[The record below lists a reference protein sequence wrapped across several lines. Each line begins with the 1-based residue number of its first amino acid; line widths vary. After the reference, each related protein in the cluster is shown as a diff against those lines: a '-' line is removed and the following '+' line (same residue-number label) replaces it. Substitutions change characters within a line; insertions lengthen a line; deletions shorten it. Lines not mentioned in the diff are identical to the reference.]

1 MKINKKLNV
10 ADYFKLLRK
19 YLKKQ
24 KGSIIV
30 LCLMMMGTI
39 MLELINPQ
47 IMGEFI
53 DGAKEGKGA
62 EGLTIFA
69 ILFIVFAI
77 CKQLLAIAS
86 TYMAQNVGWYA
97 TNNLRIDLMD
107 HCFGLDMSF
116 HKGQKTGELIE
127 RIDGDIT
134 ALFNFFS
141 KFIIKILGNII
152 LILGIIIVMFIK
164 SPLIGFVTFIL
175 VLCAF
180 KVFSMMQK
188 IAVGKW
194 KIIRKKNAELYG
206 VVGEFIAS
214 TEDIK
219 SNGAVNYVI
228 YSYHKLINK
237 LFPYTRDGEMMY
249 MKMWAS
255 STVIFTF
262 VNVAILG
269 LGGWL
274 FVKGDLSI
282 GALYVLFHYSNLI
295 VRPIENIRREFQDLQ
310 KAGASIKRLDELL
323 SVKSKLEDGTEIFKN
338 KDKISITLKDVY
350 FGYDEGENVLE
361 GINFSLE
368 SGKILG
374 VLGRT
379 GSGKTTL
386 ARLIVRLYDITSG
399 EIKLNDQEV
408 RDIKLQEMRNK
419 IAYVTQDVQLFQGTI
434 RENITLFDES
444 IHDEVIYSIIDEI
457 GLRRWVNNLP
467 KGLDTM
473 LSSEGTGLSAGESQ
487 LIAFIRVFLKDPAL
501 VILDEASSR
510 LDPATEEMMETAL
523 NNLLK
528 NRTCIIIAH
537 RLSTIKRADEILILE
552 KGQIVEHGER
562 ASLLKE
568 EKSRF
573 SKLCKHGI
581 EEVLV

>member
-10 ADYFKLLRK
+10 FEYFKLLRK

-24 KGSIIV
+24 KGSIIL
-30 LCLMMMGTI
+30 LCIIMIVTI
-39 MLELINPQ
+39 LLELVNPQ

-62 EGLTIFA
+62 EGLLMFA
-69 ILFIVFAI
+69 ILFIIFAF
-77 CKQLLAIAS
+77 CKQILAIAS
-86 TYMAQNVGWYA
+86 TYMAQNIGWIS
-97 TNNLRIDLMD
+97 TNNLRIDLME
-107 HCFGLDMSF
+107 HCLGLDMSF

-152 LILGIIIVMFIK
+152 LIMGILIVMFIK

-194 KIIRKKNAELYG
+194 KTIRKKNAELYG
-206 VVGEFIAS
+206 IVGEFIAS

-219 SNGAVNYVI
+219 SSGAVNYVLH
-228 YSYHKLINK
+228 SFHNFINK
-237 LFPYTRDGEMMY
+237 FFPFTRDGEMMY
-249 MKMWAS
+249 MKMWGTS
-255 STVIFTF
+255 IVIFTF
-262 VNVAILG
+262 VNISILG

-274 FVKGDLSI
+274 FVKGDISI
-282 GALYVLFHYSNLI
+282 GTLYVLFHYSNLI
-295 VRPIENIRREFQDLQ
+295 ARPIENIRREFQDLQ
-310 KAGASIKRLDELL
+310 KAGASIKRIDELL
-323 SVKSKLEDGTEIFKN
+323 AVKSKLDDGIEVLKN
-338 KDKISITLKDVY
+338 KDKISLTLKDVY

-361 GINFSLE
+361 EINFSLE

-386 ARLIVRLYDITSG
+386 ARLIVRLYDITG
-399 EIKLNDQEV
+399 GNIKLNNQEV
-408 RDIKLQEMRNK
+408 RDIKLQEIRNK

-434 RENITLFDES
+434 RENITLFDKS
-444 IHDEVIYSIIDEI
+444 IDDEVIYNIIDDI
-457 GLRRWVNNLP
+457 GLRKWLDNLP
-467 KGLDTM
+467 DGLNTM
-473 LSSEGTGLSAGESQ
+473 LSSEGSGLSAGESQ
-487 LIAFIRVFLKDPAL
+487 LIAFIRVFLKNPSL

-510 LDPATEEMMETAL
+510 LDPATEDMMENAL
-523 NNLLK
+523 NKLLK

-552 KGQIVEHGER
+552 KGKILEYGDR
-562 ASLLKE
+562 MRLLKD
-568 EKSRF
+568 KDSRL
-573 SKLCKHGI
+573 SELYKYGI

>member
-1 MKINKKLNV
+1 MNINKKLNV
-10 ADYFKLLRK
+10 GNYFKLLRK

-24 KGSIIV
+24 KGSIII

-47 IMGEFI
+47 IMGKFI

-62 EGLTIFA
+62 EGLIIFA
-69 ILFIVFAI
+69 NLFIVFAI
-77 CKQLLAIAS
+77 FKQGLAIAS

-97 TNNLRIDLMD
+97 TNNLRIDLMA
-107 HCFGLDMSF
+107 HCLGLDMSF
-116 HKGQKTGELIE
+116 HKGHKTGELIE

-141 KFIIKILGNII
+141 KFIIKILGNIV

-164 SPLIGFVTFIL
+164 SPLIGFATFVL

-180 KVFSMMQK
+180 KMFSMMQK

-194 KIIRKKNAELYG
+194 KTIRKKDAELYG
-206 VVGEFIAS
+206 VIGEFIAS
-214 TEDIK
+214 AEDIK
-219 SNGAVNYVI
+219 SSGAVKYVLN
-228 YSYHKLINK
+228 SYHKLIYK
-237 LFPYTRDGEMMY
+237 LFPCTREGEMMY

-262 VNVAILG
+262 VNISILG

-295 VRPIENIRREFQDLQ
+295 VRPIENIRREFEDLQ
-310 KAGASIKRLDELL
+310 KAGASIKRIDQLL
-323 SVKSKLEDGTEIFKN
+323 SVKSKLKDGREILN
-338 KDKISITLKDVY
+338 DKDRISITLKDVS
-350 FGYDEGENVLE
+350 FGYDEGDSVLD

-374 VLGRT
+374 ILGRT

-386 ARLIVRLYDITSG
+386 ARLIVRLYDVNSG
-399 EIKLNDQEV
+399 RIKLNNQEV
-408 RDIKLQEMRNK
+408 RNLKIQEIRNK

-434 RENITLFDES
+434 RDNITLFDNS
-444 IHDEVIYSIIDEI
+444 IDDEVIYNIIDEI
-457 GLRRWVNNLP
+457 GIRRWVNNLP

-473 LSSEGTGLSAGESQ
+473 LSSEGSGVSAGESQ

-552 KGQIVEHGER
+552 KGEIVEQGNR
-562 ASLLKE
+562 KKLFNQE
-568 EKSRF
+568 ESRF
-573 SKLCKHGI
+573 AKLCKHGI
-581 EEVLV
+581 EAVLV